1 MKKATIFTL
10 LGILLMAASLY
21 AYPTV
26 TIRQIQEVPVGQDSS
41 NYAGDTVHVGGII
54 TAGTGLYYAGG
65 GVTFYMEMSLGG
77 PWSGIMAYSTTP
89 EGYPALIPGDSISCD
104 AVVDEYNYTGG
115 RFCTMTEL
123 RILTGSFQ
131 FHSFGNPEPT
141 PLLIPSAAYID
152 STGGADSLGE
162 QYEGVYCRINEIT
175 VDTVIVYGNTSTW
188 ICSDSSGHQMMVREA
203 SDSISFLPS
212 AGMTFAYVQGVIY
225 HRFGCYN
232 LQPRYLRD
240 MQLPVGAPII
250 TNPYHTPG
258 TPIYGGPTD
267 QDSVSVVANV
277 VDNGTVTSVLLFYRF
292 NLGGWLSVAMSNGG
306 SGDNY
311 SFRFP
316 PLPAGYRVDYYIQ
329 ATDNDAEVSKSPDQA
344 PISFLQFR
352 VQTPVVKT
360 ISEAKIDANSDLIP
374 DMLDSAVIL
383 TGVATTV
390 NFSTTR
396 TDFYM
401 QDHNAGINVF
411 YSTSLI
417 NVNMGDSIRVSGVI
431 RQYYGKTQIQIYKVS
446 RLQNLASGRTFD
458 TLTVTCSQLG
468 DTVGELNEDRLVMV
482 TNVNITDGPNPWPT
496 LGNSSTM
503 TITDGTGGTAL
514 RIDLSTNIPGQTQ
527 PENPVKI
534 VGILGQYDVT
544 SPYYS
549 GYQLMPRR
557 YLDFTHVTAPSCDY
571 MLGDINGSGS
581 VIGSDVTFAV
591 RYFKGV
597 GAVPPD
603 SCYDVRV
610 IRPGG
615 YLYVAGDV
623 NASCTFTG
631 SDVTRLVSFFKGAA
645 VLQNCSY
652 FPLPL
657 NKLNNSEVVSPVP
670 VQIIPNTINEP
681 VKEIQKPVTPVNRNS
696 KGIQK

>member
-1 MKKATIFTL
+1 MNRAIFFTL
-10 LGILLMAASLY
+10 VGILLIAASLY

-41 NYAGDTVHVGGII
+41 YYAGDTVHVGGII

-65 GVTFYMEMSLGG
+65 GVTFYMEMSQGG
-77 PWSGIMAYSTTP
+77 PWSGIMAYSNTAQ
-89 EGYPALIPGDSISCD
+89 GYPALIPGDSIACD
-104 AVVDEYNYTGG
+104 AVVYEYNYTGG

-123 RILTGSFQ
+123 QILPGSFE
-131 FHSFGNPEPT
+131 FVSFGNPEPT
-141 PLLIPSAAYID
+141 PLLIPSATYID

-162 QYEGVYCRINEIT
+162 QYEGVYCRINDIT

-250 TNPYHTPG
+250 TDPYHTPHN
-258 TPIYGGPTD
+258 PINAGDTD
-267 QDSVSVVANV
+267 KDSVRITANV

-292 NLGGWLSVAMSNGG
+292 NLGGWQSIAMTNGG

-316 PLPAGYRVDYYIQ
+316 PLPAGYRVDYYVQ
-329 ATDNDAEVSKSPDQA
+329 ATDNDNEIRKNPDQA
-344 PISFLQFR
+344 PISFYQFKIQNP
-352 VQTPVVKT
+352 QTKT
-360 ISEAKIDANSDLIP
+360 IAQAKIDANTDFVP

-383 TGVATTV
+383 TGVATTF
-390 NFSTTR
+390 NFSTTK

-401 QDHNAGINVF
+401 QDNEAGINV
-411 YSTSLI
+411 YYATALL
-417 NVNMGDSIRVSGVI
+417 NVNIGDSVKVSGIVT
-431 RQYYGKTQIQIYKVS
+431 QYNGKTQLQIFKAA

-458 TLTVTCSQLG
+458 TLRVTCSQLG
-468 DTVGELNEDRLVMV
+468 DDVGELNEGKLIMV
-482 TNVNITDGPNPWPT
+482 RSANISDGPNSWPT

-503 TITDGTGGTAL
+503 TITDGTGSTAL

-527 PENPVKI
+527 PQNAVQI
-534 VGILGQYDVT
+534 VGVLGQYDSY
-544 SPYYS
+544 SPYNS

-557 YLDFTHVTAPSCDY
+557 YLDLTHVTAINDQPILPNTTALNQNYPNPFNSST
-571 MLGDINGSGS
+571 LISFNLAKPGDVSLTI
-581 VIGSDVTFAV
+581 
-591 RYFKGV
+591 
-597 GAVPPD
+597 
-603 SCYDVRV
+603 YDVLGRKV
-610 IRPGG
+610 FEETKTNVP
-615 YLYVAGDV
+615 
-623 NASCTFTG
+623 TG
-631 SDVTRLVSFFKGAA
+631 QSSILWTGHDLSGKTVSTGMYFYRLKTADFDQTMRMLLLK
-645 VLQNCSY
+645 
-652 FPLPL
+652 
-657 NKLNNSEVVSPVP
+657 
-670 VQIIPNTINEP
+670 
-681 VKEIQKPVTPVNRNS
+681 
-696 KGIQK
+696 